1 MSSTHKKGKSVVAEG
16 IIRTLKYKIYEYMT
30 SVSKNVYVDNSTDTV
45 NEYNITYH
53 STIKMKS
60 VDVTLSTYS
69 GFNKQNDKRDPIF
82 EVGNH
87 AAMPKCKTL
96 FWKSLYSK
104 LAWRG
109 FCD

>member
-1 MSSTHKKGKSVVAEG
+1 
-16 IIRTLKYKIYEYMT
+16 MT
-30 SVSKNVYVDNSTDTV
+30 SVSKNVYIDNSTDTV

-69 GFNKQNDKRDPIF
+69 GFNKQNDKKDPIF

-87 AAMPKCKTL
+87 AAISKCKIL
-96 FWKSLYSK
+96 FERVCISNWPE
-104 LAWRG
+104 
-109 FCD
+109 